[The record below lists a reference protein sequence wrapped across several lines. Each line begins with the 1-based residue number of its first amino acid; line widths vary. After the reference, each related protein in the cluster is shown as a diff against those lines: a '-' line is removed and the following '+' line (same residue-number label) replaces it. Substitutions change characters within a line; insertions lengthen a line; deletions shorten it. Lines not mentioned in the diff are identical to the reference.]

1 MDREVAL
8 LANLP
13 PSNWSE
19 ALRRME
25 VLDAYRQIEAPTVRD
40 IERHAEL
47 LKLNP
52 RSFYRLIRAYDDLG
66 RAGSARQSKRGTT
79 RSLPADASA
88 IIEQVR
94 GELGREVPDRMI
106 HLEVAKRCVAAGLP
120 VPSSNAV
127 RTRDMPSQVDLRIRL
142 RRRFSFVIDACP
154 LDFDVFD
161 EGPPTRC
168 VRPAWLTCLL
178 DGADGG
184 MLAHLVTA
192 GEPAPQDMVEMLEA
206 VRSSAPS
213 GSTLLAT
220 GELHA
225 KLAAV
230 VTTDDLPLVLDV
242 PMSRGLRPGA
252 AMVPALGLKI
262 GRMSLHSRRRK
273 AMSEGT
279 AVSLG
284 MARRVVEHALAHGDT

>member
-8 LANLP
+8 LADLP
-13 PSNWSE
+13 PSNWSG
-19 ALRRME
+19 ALRRKE
-25 VLDAYRQIEAPTVRD
+25 VLDAYHRLEAPTVRD
-40 IERHAEL
+40 AERHAEL
-47 LKLNP
+47 LDLNP
-52 RSFYRLIRAYDDLG
+52 RSFYRLIRAYDDIG
-66 RAGSARQSKRGTT
+66 RAGVAVRSKRGMT
-79 RSLPADASA
+79 RSLPADAST

-106 HLEVAKRCVAAGLP
+106 HLEVARRCAAAGLP

-154 LDFDVFD
+154 LDLDVFD
-161 EGPPTRC
+161 EGTSPRC

-178 DGADGG
+178 EGG
-184 MLAHLVTA
+184 SGGILAHRVTA
-192 GEPAPQDMVEMLEA
+192 GEPAPRDLLEMLETI
-206 VRSSAPS
+206 RSTGPS

-220 GELHA
+220 GGLPT
-225 KLAAV
+225 KLAASASS
-230 VTTDDLPLVLDV
+230 DDPDPVLDE

-262 GRMSLHSRRRK
+262 GRVSLQSRRRK
-273 AMSEGT
+273 AMPDGT
-279 AVSLG
+279 AVPLG
-284 MARRVVEHALAHGDT
+284 TARRVVAHLLESGNA